1 LPGCYPKGP
10 VAHAAGPFLHCTGL
24 LPDAL
29 VIVVRTVWPNLTCC
43 IPPGPKRITLCCQ
56 WIGRPARAPA
66 LNAPHS
72 PMGSPSRRSREHNTP
87 SRVASGQ
94 PGPGDRAHTDA
105 STAGSPRRAVHR
117 ALFRRLLGRPRSHIG
132 GWGAALAAQ
141 DHCRTGSR
149 SLQAGGCEHA
159 RCTTCNKKPRP
170 SGPRL
175 STSNRRGAEH
185 RPKPARLVEGHRV
198 LVPVHAVAGIVVETR

>member
-1 LPGCYPKGP
+1 MLPMDRPTGARPGVERTARP
-10 VAHAAGPFLHCTGL
+10 DGESVAP
-24 LPDAL
+24 
-29 VIVVRTVWPNLTCC
+29 IS
-43 IPPGPKRITLCCQ
+43 
-56 WIGRPARAPA
+56 RA
-66 LNAPHS
+66 
-72 PMGSPSRRSREHNTP
+72 NTP

-105 STAGSPRRAVHR
+105 STAGSPLRAVHR